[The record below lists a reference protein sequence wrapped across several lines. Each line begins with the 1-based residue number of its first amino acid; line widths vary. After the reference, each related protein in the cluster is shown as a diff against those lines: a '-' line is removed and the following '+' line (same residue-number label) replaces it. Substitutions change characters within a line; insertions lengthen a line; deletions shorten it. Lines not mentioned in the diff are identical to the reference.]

1 MTASARI
8 FFVDDEPGVIAGLR
22 GNLRSRR
29 NQWDMEFFGSS
40 PEALEAIRDNPCTVL
55 VSDLAMPDMTGLQLA
70 HAAKAAAP
78 GVQIIIL
85 TGTADLQTAIQA
97 INESDIFR
105 FYTKPCP
112 SDELAAVI
120 EAAIRETPVEATA
133 AIDQGRG
140 IGEAALAK
148 LPLGVVVVDKNGHVD
163 FMNPRAAGIIT
174 SDDGLFVS
182 SEGIL
187 RARETS
193 DSSTIHD
200 LVARVLEPRDAGDSG
215 AIAIAIAIERPSM
228 LRPLS
233 MLVSALAEE
242 SGPGRAVLFLT
253 DPEVQPNISAP
264 ILGELFGLTDSEARL
279 ARALAEGSRLDEAAE
294 TIGVTVSSARTYLKQ
309 VFSKTETNRQ
319 AELVQLILTSPAILE
334 DNSAAAPP
342 D

>member
-22 GNLRSRR
+22 RNLRSRR
-29 NQWDMEFFGSS
+29 EQWDMEFFGSS
-40 PEALEAIRDNPCTVL
+40 SEALEAIKGHPCTVL
-55 VSDLAMPDMTGLQLA
+55 VSDLSMPDMTGLQLA
-70 HAAKAAAP
+70 HAAKAVAP
-78 GVQIIIL
+78 GIQITIL

-112 SDELAAVI
+112 SDELAAGI
-120 EAAIRETPVEATA
+120 EAAIRETPVEEASE
-133 AIDQGRG
+133 IIQGRG

-148 LPLGVVVVDKNGHVD
+148 LPLGVVVVDKTGHVN
-163 FMNPRAAGIIT
+163 FMNPRAAEIVTG
-174 SDDGLFVS
+174 DDGLFVS

-187 RARETS
+187 RARKTS
-193 DSSTIHD
+193 DSSAIHG
-200 LVARVLEPRDAGDSG
+200 LVARILETGDAGESG
-215 AIAIAIAIERPSM
+215 AIAIERPSM

-233 MLVSALAEE
+233 VLVSALAEE
-242 SGPGRAVLFLT
+242 SGPARAVLFLT
-253 DPEVQPNISAP
+253 DPEAQPNISAP
-264 ILGELFGLTDSEARL
+264 IIGELFGLTDSESRL
-279 ARALAEGSRLDEAAE
+279 AQALAEGNRLDEAAE

-309 VFSKTETNRQ
+309 VFSKTETSRQ

-334 DNSAAAPP
+334 RGSAAAPP